1 MRVCGNEDEL
11 PWTHCGRRNDKYARG
26 KSQGDIGVANAKRF
40 EEFRGMVG
48 YYRQYIETFSKKAEP
63 LNEVVRKKTFEWN
76 KEEKKVTKREEYC

>member
-1 MRVCGNEDEL
+1 M
-11 PWTHCGRRNDKYARG
+11 
-26 KSQGDIGVANAKRF
+26 ANAKRF

-76 KEEKKVTKREEYC
+76 KEEKKVTKKEEYC